1 MNKYVYGACLSLLGV
16 AVASGCSASNPSE
29 IVSDIDGGAVTPAVD
44 SGAVTPAVD
53 SGAVTPAVDSGAV
66 TPAVDSGA
74 VTPAVDSG
82 AVTPA
87 VDSGAVTP
95 VCTTSTY
102 ENFAQTFFAR
112 NCNGCHAA
120 QRPTLGTKAAI
131 VANLANVTSAVR
143 ADRMPKFGRLSPAD
157 KAKVLEWLDCGAP

>member
-29 IVSDIDGGAVTPAVD
+29 IVSDIDG
-44 SGAVTPAVD
+44 
-53 SGAVTPAVDSGAV
+53 
-66 TPAVDSGA
+66 GA

>member
-29 IVSDIDGGAVTPAVD
+29 IVSDIDG
-44 SGAVTPAVD
+44 
-53 SGAVTPAVDSGAV
+53 
-66 TPAVDSGA
+66 GA

-157 KAKVLEWLDCGAP
+157 KAKVLEWLDSVRPKPGLTPRRFPTRSPLCRP

>member
-1 MNKYVYGACLSLLGV
+1 MNKYGYGACLSLLGV

-29 IVSDIDGGAVTPAVD
+29 IVSDIDG
-44 SGAVTPAVD
+44 
-53 SGAVTPAVDSGAV
+53 
-66 TPAVDSGA
+66 GA

>member
-44 SGAVTPAVD
+44 SGAVTPVVD

-66 TPAVDSGA
+66 TPAVDG
-74 VTPAVDSG
+74 
-82 AVTPA
+82 
-87 VDSGAVTP
+87 GAVTP

>member
-29 IVSDIDGGAVTPAVD
+29 IVSDIDG
-44 SGAVTPAVD
+44 
-53 SGAVTPAVDSGAV
+53 GAV

>member
-1 MNKYVYGACLSLLGV
+1 MNKYGYGACLSLLGV

-44 SGAVTPAVD
+44 SGAVTPVVD
-53 SGAVTPAVDSGAV
+53 SGAAA
-66 TPAVDSGA
+66 
-74 VTPAVDSG
+74 
-82 AVTPA
+82 
-87 VDSGAVTP
+87 P